1 MSTKAFLLWLI
12 TGLAAWVALIYTAV
26 ELSP

>member
-1 MSTKAFLLWLI
+1 MGTKAFLLWLI
-12 TGLAAWVALIYTAV
+12 TGLVAWAALMYTAV